1 MPQPAID
8 SGSQYLKL
16 WVAQADSDGGCWT
29 VSATALLSLQ
39 VPQLADKYRLE
50 LDDANSS
57 GTASRQQGTLA
68 RGGGS
73 SSRRLAHPLQPGQE
87 EGVLEE
93 EGEEEWAE
101 GQEQEQEV
109 GGAGWGRRGGAT
121 KRGAGQA
128 SAGQQLQ
135 ATAYAT
141 PAPPGPPS
149 RPPAPPLGSRGWL
162 VLEKRGRNSLLAA
175 THELNALNAR
185 LQDAAHDCLVLTE
198 QVLDGLVAHV
208 GLHMRLLL
216 RLVDSLA
223 LLDML
228 LAFGEVAGHAPAGRP
243 YCRPLV
249 LEGGGRLSITQ
260 GRHPLLDARPDS
272 ACQPNDTDM
281 DQEEA
286 CLHLITGPN
295 MVACQQQQQQQQQQ
309 GRAAAAAAAA
319 AAAVTATAAAA
330 AAAEC
335 SSGPAAAWSGV
346 RHTTYQQQPQ
356 QQPQW
361 AGCSVT
367 SAGKSTYLKQVA
379 LLVVMAQ
386 AGCLVPAAA
395 MAFRPFTRLF
405 TRMGTGDSIETN
417 ASSFMMEMQE
427 VANIL
432 DHADSHSLVLVD
444 ELGRAT
450 STSDG
455 VALAWAVCEELL
467 RCRVLALFATHF
479 QQLEALTLTYSHARL
494 WRLMVNAAPQ
504 HLDFTWQLK
513 GGRQAPLPLHYGLTL
528 AASLGFPPPLLERA
542 RSGGLGERGEEA
554 AASWARELAQVTL
567 QVEALVQQLGVDPL
581 TADDGKGLAPSTAGY
596 EADEGDPFSWLGEG
610 DGAAP
615 DAVWGALGLD
625 EASRL
630 PLRAEDAK
638 AVESA
643 SCGNR
648 WDAKALETCPQLAGL
663 LARLRTLRARLA
675 AG

>member
-1 MPQPAID
+1 
-8 SGSQYLKL
+8 
-16 WVAQADSDGGCWT
+16 
-29 VSATALLSLQ
+29 
-39 VPQLADKYRLE
+39 
-50 LDDANSS
+50 
-57 GTASRQQGTLA
+57 
-68 RGGGS
+68 
-73 SSRRLAHPLQPGQE
+73 
-87 EGVLEE
+87 
-93 EGEEEWAE
+93 
-101 GQEQEQEV
+101 
-109 GGAGWGRRGGAT
+109 
-121 KRGAGQA
+121 
-128 SAGQQLQ
+128 
-135 ATAYAT
+135 
-141 PAPPGPPS
+141 
-149 RPPAPPLGSRGWL
+149 
-162 VLEKRGRNSLLAA
+162 
-175 THELNALNAR
+175 
-185 LQDAAHDCLVLTE
+185 
-198 QVLDGLVAHV
+198 
-208 GLHMRLLL
+208 MRLLL

-249 LEGGGRLSITQ
+249 LEGGGRLSVTQ

-295 MVACQQQQQQQQQQ
+295 M
-309 GRAAAAAAAA
+309 
-319 AAAVTATAAAA
+319 
-330 AAAEC
+330 
-335 SSGPAAAWSGV
+335 
-346 RHTTYQQQPQ
+346 
-356 QQPQW
+356 
-361 AGCSVT
+361 
-367 SAGKSTYLKQVA
+367 AGKSTYLKQVA

-513 GGRQAPLPLHYGLTL
+513 GGRQAPLPPHYGLTL

-542 RSGGLGERGEEA
+542 RRLVP
-554 AASWARELAQVTL
+554 AR
-567 QVEALVQQLGVDPL
+567 PL
-581 TADDGKGLAPSTAGY
+581 LHLTTPYHLT
-596 EADEGDPFSWLGEG
+596 
-610 DGAAP
+610 
-615 DAVWGALGLD
+615 V
-625 EASRL
+625 
-630 PLRAEDAK
+630 
-638 AVESA
+638 
-643 SCGNR
+643 C
-648 WDAKALETCPQLAGL
+648 QI
-663 LARLRTLRARLA
+663 
-675 AG
+675 